1 MSLDPIHATDE
12 RSAISAYVDVKL
24 GTAFIGFGAL
34 AAFLLDK
41 SNLSV
46 LFDLAIL
53 IVSLIGFWTTKSKY
67 ILYFGLSEF
76 LLRMVWLLLR

>member
-1 MSLDPIHATDE
+1 MSLNPIHATDE
-12 RSAISAYVDVKL
+12 RSSISAYVDVTL

-34 AAFLLDK
+34 AAFLLVR

-53 IVSLIGFWTTKSKY
+53 VVSLIGFWITKSKY

-76 LLRMVWLLLR
+76 LVRMIWLLLR